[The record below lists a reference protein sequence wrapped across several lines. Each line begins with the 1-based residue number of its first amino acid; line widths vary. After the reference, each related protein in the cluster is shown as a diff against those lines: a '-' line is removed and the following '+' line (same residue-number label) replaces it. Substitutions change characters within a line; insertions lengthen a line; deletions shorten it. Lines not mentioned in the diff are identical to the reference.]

1 MKQRKWIPAFLCA
14 EGCLYLCFLLLD
26 LLEPGNWLATAL
38 KYGGILL
45 CFALSLVRARNWDGG
60 LMCAALACTA
70 LADLFLL
77 VLNAHYLIGV
87 ACFCVV
93 QLLYRARLRRR
104 LGGRV
109 WPDIAVRA
117 LLTGAVLLVVWR
129 LGALNLLSLLALF
142 YFVQLTVNAAE
153 SLRLGRRGLCFT
165 AGLLLFL
172 CCDICVGLHNLASFL
187 PPDGLG
193 GAIAFAQIGM
203 WLFYLPS
210 QVLLT
215 LSIEMR

>member
-1 MKQRKWIPAFLCA
+1 MKKRKWIPAFLCA

-26 LLEPGNWLATAL
+26 LLDPGSWMSTAL

-45 CFALSLVRARNWDGG
+45 CFALSLVRTHNRDSG

-77 VLNAHYLIGV
+77 VLNTHYLAGV

-104 LGGRV
+104 LGGRA
-109 WPDIAVRA
+109 WPDVAVRA
-117 LLTGAVLLVVWR
+117 LLTGAALLAVWQ
-129 LGALNLLSLLALF
+129 LGALNALSLLALF
-142 YFVQLTVNAAE
+142 YFVQLAVNAAE
-153 SLRLGRRGLCFT
+153 SLRLGRKGLYFSV
-165 AGLLLFL
+165 GLILFL
-172 CCDICVGLHNLASFL
+172 CCDICVGLHNLAAFL
-187 PPDGLG
+187 PPDGLS